1 MSTAQTGGVRQ
12 AGPGSATASV
22 LVLLMQSE
30 DIAACSKVL
39 SSSLQKLFYGNKDFT
54 LPNLA
59 SIHSLGNSAERIFRY
74 IYDVLVA
81 YSSSFIAGFYDK

>member
-1 MSTAQTGGVRQ
+1 MCISRPAVYTGSWSSSSTNLELPAAQT
-12 AGPGSATASV
+12 
-22 LVLLMQSE
+22 
-30 DIAACSKVL
+30 
-39 SSSLQKLFYGNKDFT
+39 FYGNKDFT
-54 LPNLA
+54 PPNLA

>member
-1 MSTAQTGGVRQ
+1 MRGVVRVSLCSTDAERGHSG
-12 AGPGSATASV
+12 
-22 LVLLMQSE
+22 LLQ
-30 DIAACSKVL
+30 VL

-74 IYDVLVA
+74 IYDVLVV
-81 YSSSFIAGFYDK
+81 YSSSFIAGFDDK